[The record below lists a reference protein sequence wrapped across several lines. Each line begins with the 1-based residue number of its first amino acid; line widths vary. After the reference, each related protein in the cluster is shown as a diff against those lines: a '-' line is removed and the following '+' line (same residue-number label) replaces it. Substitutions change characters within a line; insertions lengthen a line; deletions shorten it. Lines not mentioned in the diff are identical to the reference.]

1 MAKAY
6 LGGGAKQGGE
16 DEQEC
21 WGFGKERSKW
31 SQARAIF
38 ISKPTEEL
46 EGELGSVIYAP
57 IEVQNQT
64 KWPWKKGCFIGLLD
78 RQAQLK
84 GTSQL
89 IVGDIPIDQ
98 EVRGM
103 QTFKLN
109 IPIQIPQ
116 NINPSNEEGENLV
129 KLQLAFFGPKGNSFG
144 QVLDLQV
151 RITENQE
158 QLFKAAINLADIN
171 VGTFDECVEALKK
184 FKGDENAA
192 CQYLLENS
200 SFALA
205 YKANGTPTQQ

>member
-6 LGGGAKQGGE
+6 LGGGEARTDGN
-16 DEQEC
+16 DEQDC

-46 EGELGSVIYAP
+46 EGEPGSVIYAP

-64 KWPWKKGCFIGLLD
+64 KWPWKRNCFIGLLD

-116 NINPSNEEGENLV
+116 NINPSSSEEGENLV

-158 QLFKAAINLADIN
+158 QLFKAAINLADAN
-171 VGTFDECVEALKK
+171 LGTFDECVEALKK

-192 CQYLLENS
+192 C
-200 SFALA
+200 
-205 YKANGTPTQQ
+205 